1 MAMKIHELFAADVTR
16 VIPPVVYFHE
26 QSEKKLADEVNEYII
41 TGGFEEGTPQ
51 AKRVPH
57 GIHEEFRKLVNNV
70 RAELARADGPSLPAA
85 WISGFYGSGKSSFAK
100 LIGLGLD
107 GRALPDGRLLAE
119 VLGER
124 DDSPNGNALRADW
137 KALRAQIASMAVVFD
152 IGATARDNE
161 QIHNAALRKV
171 RERLGYSSN
180 SAVAD
185 FEHRLEQDGLWERF
199 EAAARVAGNG
209 REWRELLKD
218 SLVDQHFSHA
228 MHVLDPV
235 RYPDTLSWVDAHSGQ
250 RGTAGT
256 SVEESVRILDEML
269 QRRAPGKV
277 LFVVIDEV
285 SQYIHQDEGR
295 MLKLQSWVSELG
307 QRLKGR
313 AWVFATGQQK
323 LEDQLGHNSVL
334 GKLKDRFPPS
344 LRVHLD
350 PANIRDVVHKRL
362 LKKSSDGARAL
373 RAIFND
379 HRADLKLHA
388 FGCDDLSEDD
398 FVEMYPLLPSHI
410 DLLLRITSELRNKS
424 SRAQSDAH
432 AIRGLLQLLGELFRQ
447 QRLAELPVGTIISF
461 DRVYEVLHSAL
472 SPDMQA
478 SLARIVAHP
487 QVQAND
493 LALRAAR
500 VVAMLEQVQ
509 SEREPTRARDVA
521 QCLYRALGEGNLEQ
535 RVAEALD
542 LLQRYNFVSHTEKL
556 GFKIQSSAG
565 QQWQRERDD
574 YDVGREAL
582 LDLARQKVTELFGSF
597 ERPRLRGQPFS
608 YLVYA
613 SDARSPTETVVV
625 EHRSG
630 TCVTID
636 VRVATNASDRE
647 PEKWFALTSRDERR
661 DRLLWVTGDTADLE
675 ALLGDLA
682 RSRRMVE
689 QHRATRSQLP
699 QEKQH
704 LLIEEEGRL
713 ESLERRSALEMAA
726 ALMAGSGYFRGRDL
740 RPKDH
745 GQAFNSALTAM
756 ATEVLPELFPHFV
769 PIAITE
775 AEFSQLFEPN
785 LMGPSPKFFDGPGN
799 LGILSQDLGRT
810 VVSCVGEVP
819 RRVLKYIEDDKVVS
833 GARMIAHFEKPPFGH
848 SIDMLRAVL
857 VGLLRAGRIKIRPED
872 GPVIASIR
880 DPGALNVF
888 KDRALRRAEI
898 LRNDAQSLTSRDLV
912 ALAKFFRDRLGLD
925 NVPREREP
933 IADAVFE
940 LFPARRRALHEFEAR
955 LRRLPRRPEL
965 PALRA
970 LDDALGECLRS
981 RQVEETVL
989 SLKARIDVLR
999 DGLEQLSLYS
1009 AELTDDA
1016 IDVLIRGQEA
1026 LDGPLAQL
1034 CGGDHGEPLARR
1046 LRQDE
1051 DARPLLEQLD
1061 SDRPWRDAL
1070 SVSAHIDRAWTRF
1083 LDARRALVAAQARAI
1098 DEAIGRVQLRPG
1110 FATLDADEQ
1119 HHVLKPLRLAAFGT
1133 ASRELRPT
1141 LDEMEQLFAT
1151 RLHKGE
1157 DEANL
1162 QLDKLLAKK
1171 SETDGVGAT
1180 VVSQLE
1186 PRLRGREIATEAE
1199 LRALLD
1205 ELRERVMSELA
1216 QKRRVRFT

>member
-1 MAMKIHELFAADVTR
+1 MKIHELFAADVTR

-26 QSEKKLADEVNEYII
+26 QSPKKLADEVNEYIV
-41 TGGFEEGTPQ
+41 TGGYEEGSPQ

-70 RAELARADGPSLPAA
+70 REALERGDGPSLPAA

-107 GRALPDGRLLAE
+107 GRALPDGRALADA
-119 VLGER
+119 LGER
-124 DDSPNGNALRADW
+124 DDSPNGAALRADW
-137 KALRAQIASMAVVFD
+137 KALREKISSISVVFD

-185 FEHRLEQDGLWERF
+185 FEHRLEQDGHWERF

-250 RGTAGT
+250 RGSAGT
-256 SVEESVRILDEML
+256 SVEESVRMLDEML
-269 QRRAPGKV
+269 RRRAPDKV

-295 MLKLQSWVSELG
+295 MLKLQSWVSDLG

-323 LEDQLGHNSVL
+323 LEDQLGQSSVL
-334 GKLKDRFPPS
+334 AKLKDRFPPS

-373 RAIFND
+373 RGIFND

-388 FGCDDLSEDD
+388 YGCDELSEDD

-472 SPDMQA
+472 SPDMQS
-478 SLARIVAHP
+478 SLARIMAHP
-487 QVQAND
+487 QVQANE
-493 LALRAAR
+493 LSMRAAK

-509 SEREPTRARDVA
+509 SEREPTTGKDVA
-521 QCLYRALGEGNLEQ
+521 QCLYRTMGEGNLESS
-535 RVAEALD
+535 VLAALD
-542 LLQRYNFVSHTEKL
+542 LLQKLNFLSYTEKL
-556 GFKIQSSAG
+556 GYKIQSSAG
-565 QQWQRERDD
+565 QQWQRDRDD
-574 YDVGREAL
+574 YDVGRDQL
-582 LDLARQKVTELFGSF
+582 LDIARQKVTELFGSF

-608 YLVYA
+608 YMVYA

-630 TCVTID
+630 TCVTLD
-636 VRVATNASDRE
+636 VRVALSKSDRE
-647 PEKWFALTSRDERR
+647 AEKWFSLTSREDRR
-661 DRLLWVTGDTADLE
+661 DRLLWVTGDTTDLE
-675 ALLGDLA
+675 ALIGELA

-713 ESLERRSALEMAA
+713 EALEKRSAQEMAA
-726 ALMAGSGYFRGRDL
+726 TLMAGSGYFRGREV
-740 RPKDH
+740 RPKEH
-745 GQAFNSALTAM
+745 GQAFNSALTSM

-769 PIAITE
+769 PIAITD
-775 AEFSQLFEPN
+775 AEFAQLFEPN

-833 GARMIAHFEKPPFGH
+833 GARMIGHFEKPPFGH

-857 VGLLRAGRIKIRPED
+857 VGLMRAGRIKIRPEE
-872 GPVIASIR
+872 GPMIASVR
-880 DPGALNVF
+880 DPGARDVF
-888 KDRALRRAEI
+888 KDRSLRRAEI
-898 LRNDAQSLTSRDLV
+898 LRNDAQSLSARDLV
-912 ALAKFFRDRLGLD
+912 ALARFFKERLSLD

-933 IADAVFE
+933 IADAVFD
-940 LFPARRRALHEFEAR
+940 LFPARRKALHEFESR
-955 LRRLPRRPEL
+955 LRRLPRKPEL

-970 LDDALGECLRS
+970 LDEALGECLRS

-989 SLKARIDVLR
+989 ALKARLEVLR
-999 DGLEQLSLYS
+999 DGLEQLSLYG

-1034 CGGDHGEPLARR
+1034 HGGAHGEALRR
-1046 LRQDE
+1046 ALRE
-1051 DARPLLEQLD
+1051 DPDGKPLLEQLE
-1061 SDRPWRDAL
+1061 SDRPWRDAM
-1070 SVSAHIDRAWTRF
+1070 SVAPHIDRAWARF
-1083 LDARRALVAAQARAI
+1083 IEARRALVSAQSRAI
-1098 DEAIGRVQLRPG
+1098 EEAIARVQSRPD
-1110 FATLDADEQ
+1110 FEKLDAEQ
-1119 HHVLKPLRLAAFGT
+1119 RHAVLKPLKHAALGG
-1133 ASRELRPT
+1133 AGRELRPT
-1141 LDEMEQLFAT
+1141 LDEMEQLFPS
-1151 RLHKGE
+1151 RLHKAE

-1162 QLDKLLAKK
+1162 ALDTALAKAG
-1171 SETDGVGAT
+1171 EEE
-1180 VVSQLE
+1180 VVVTRLE

-1199 LRALLD
+1199 LTALLD
-1205 ELRERVMSELA
+1205 ELRERVTTELSK
-1216 QKRRVRFT
+1216 KRRVRFT